1 MVVSFCGLDN
11 HLPTNRNRKVHKIL
25 TYKKSNTNNKS
36 FESILQEK
44 REKLNGL
51 QNNSTR
57 ADGFTK

>member
-11 HLPTNRNRKVHKIL
+11 HLSTNRNRKVHIL

-57 ADGFTK
+57 TDGFVK

>member
-11 HLPTNRNRKVHKIL
+11 HLPTYQNRKVHKIL
-25 TYKKSNTNNKS
+25 TYKKSNTNDKS

-57 ADGFTK
+57 TDGFVK

>member
-11 HLPTNRNRKVHKIL
+11 HFPTNRNRKVHIS
-25 TYKKSNTNNKS
+25 TDKKSNINNKS

-57 ADGFTK
+57 TNGFAE